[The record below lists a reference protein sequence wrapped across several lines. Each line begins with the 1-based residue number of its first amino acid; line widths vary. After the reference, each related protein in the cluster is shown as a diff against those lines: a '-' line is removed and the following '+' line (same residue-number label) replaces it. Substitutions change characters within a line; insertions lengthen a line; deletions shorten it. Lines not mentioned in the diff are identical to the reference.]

1 MLGEGP
7 CALSGQASRGPSLS
21 QSQPTSQPGAS
32 LTIGRSLCGPRFA
45 GQDSRAGTGEENS
58 TRSDLAVQMLCRWAS
73 GCSYAMLMVSVF
85 QLETKHLD
93 CYFVK

>member
-7 CALSGQASRGPSLS
+7 CALRGQAARGPSLS

-45 GQDSRAGTGEENS
+45 GLDSRAGTGEENS
-58 TRSDLAVQMLCRWAS
+58 TRSDLAVQMCRWAS
-73 GCSYAMLMVSVF
+73 GCSSAMLMVSIF
-85 QLETKHLD
+85 QLETKRLD

>member
-7 CALSGQASRGPSLS
+7 CTLRGQAARGPSLS
-21 QSQPTSQPGAS
+21 QSQPASQPGAS
-32 LTIGRSLCGPRFA
+32 LTIGHSLCGPHFA
-45 GQDSRAGTGEENS
+45 GLDSGAGTGEKNR
-58 TRSDLAVQMLCRWAS
+58 TRSALAVQMLCRWAS
-73 GCSYAMLMVSVF
+73 GCSYAMLTVSTF